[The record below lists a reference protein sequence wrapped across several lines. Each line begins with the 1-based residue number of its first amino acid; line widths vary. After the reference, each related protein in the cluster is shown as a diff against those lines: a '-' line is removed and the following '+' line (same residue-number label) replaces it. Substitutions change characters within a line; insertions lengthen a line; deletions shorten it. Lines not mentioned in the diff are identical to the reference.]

1 MKNIEKNHITKTEK
15 ELKDFFHIHQTQ
27 SILSLKVNW
36 N

>member
-15 ELKDFFHIHQTQ
+15 ELKDFFHIQTQ